1 MAVREAAVSHLFT
14 VRGIRCQRMSLA
26 VMSAA
31 PLAQPLDHLLRMCQL
46 WIVLNV
52 IH

>member
-1 MAVREAAVSHLFT
+1 
-14 VRGIRCQRMSLA
+14 MSLV

-31 PLAQPLDHLLRMCQL
+31 PLALPLDHLLRMCLL

-52 IH
+52 KLKW

>member
-1 MAVREAAVSHLFT
+1 MNS
-14 VRGIRCQRMSLA
+14 A

-31 PLAQPLDHLLRMCQL
+31 PLALPLDHLLRMCLL